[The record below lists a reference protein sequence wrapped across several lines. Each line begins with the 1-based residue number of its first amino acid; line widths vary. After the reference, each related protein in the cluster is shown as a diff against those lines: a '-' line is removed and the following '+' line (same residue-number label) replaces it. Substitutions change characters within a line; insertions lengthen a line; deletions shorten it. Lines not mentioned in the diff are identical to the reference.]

1 MEGQPLTITTG
12 RGSLTLPAV
21 ADDLP
26 DHVVWVPECS
36 NGSIVHESLGAPG
49 AVVTLSA
56 SQEVAR

>member
-1 MEGQPLTITTG
+1 MN
-12 RGSLTLPAV
+12 TLPAV

-26 DHVVWVPECS
+26 DRVVWVPECS
-36 NGSIVHESLGAPG
+36 SGSIVHESLGAPG